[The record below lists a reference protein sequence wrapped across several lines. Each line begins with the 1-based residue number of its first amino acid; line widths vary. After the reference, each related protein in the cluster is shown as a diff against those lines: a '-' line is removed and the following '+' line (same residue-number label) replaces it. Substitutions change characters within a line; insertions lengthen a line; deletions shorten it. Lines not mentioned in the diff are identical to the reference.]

1 MQAESDSFQ
10 VSHDSNIPQYLNTS
24 KYTGEGVGWGEM
36 PKRMDKEWYFF
47 SSVSLV
53 SGRIKE

>member
-10 VSHDSNIPQYLNTS
+10 VSHDSNIPQDLNTS
-24 KYTGEGVGWGEM
+24 KYTWGGGWGWGM